1 MCCLKFL
8 SPGVSWHD
16 SWTNWYLSL
25 TYHATLLL
33 VRLLLC
39 YSICTSLL
47 LSRENR
53 CDNRKSLYLWGI
65 AKNIPFTI
73 NAIHFVLY
81 NLITYFYVYSVQL
94 FIEKFITH
102 KILPCSRTSTKK
114 QLSPYFLGIT
124 IDKICRKGYNIEED
138 INSFLTNYF
147 LICAIYIYI
156 CTSKYHGYWPKS
168 KIESYY

>member
-1 MCCLKFL
+1 M
-8 SPGVSWHD
+8 
-16 SWTNWYLSL
+16 
-25 TYHATLLL
+25 
-33 VRLLLC
+33 
-39 YSICTSLL
+39 
-47 LSRENR
+47 
-53 CDNRKSLYLWGI
+53 

-102 KILPCSRTSTKK
+102 KLLPCSSTSTKK

-147 LICAIYIYI
+147 LICAIYVQVNTTDIDLKVKLNRTTRKEGNAI
-156 CTSKYHGYWPKS
+156 FANIGKLHNVQIFT
-168 KIESYY
+168 